1 MIFRK
6 HEKTED
12 VIKRKSYY
20 GFAKYYPGKMGT
32 KSSYVIGESRI
43 VKKKERISHH
53 LSYIWIIL
61 NLNNLNLKYR
71 FKSYGNKV
79 ILLSSFVYF
88 THLTVLVK
96 KSAMYCVSLGY
107 SVSAVKIA
115 VYTSQ

>member
-43 VKKKERISHH
+43 VKKKERIRR
-53 LSYIWIIL
+53 IIITL
-61 NLNNLNLKYR
+61 GFIFL
-71 FKSYGNKV
+71 F
-79 ILLSSFVYF
+79 LLSFF
-88 THLTVLVK
+88 IT
-96 KSAMYCVSLGY
+96 
-107 SVSAVKIA
+107 AVCLEI
-115 VYTSQ
+115 SERPIGF